1 MSDLKLILQN
11 KLKENRP
18 NLSDSSL
25 RTYVSILTNLNKKL
39 NGENT
44 IDWFKKEH
52 NQILIYLEEKND
64 QTKKTTL
71 SSLFILTGLLEYQS
85 IMKAIMKK
93 VNDDY
98 KNQNMNEKQKD
109 NWISVDEIKEKYN
122 ALAVDANLMLN
133 KKKILNESVMMEFLL
148 MSFLSGVVIPPRRS
162 LDYSEMKIRNYNVKT
177 DNFYKGNKF
186 FFNKYK
192 TVKTY
197 GIQIL
202 DVPKELN
209 NVLKKWIKMNTNDYV
224 IYSSNG
230 NKISCPQITRILNKV
245 FGKNIST
252 SMLRHIYLTDT
263 YKNIPEINKMENL
276 AKDMGH
282 SVTTAMEYIK
292 KITN

>member
-52 NQILIYLEEKND
+52 NQILIYLGEKND

-202 DVPKELN
+202 EVPKELKTII
-209 NVLKKWIKMNTNDYV
+209 KKWIKINTNDYI
-224 IYSSNG
+224 IYFSNG

-245 FGKNIST
+245 FGKNTST
-252 SMLRHIYLTDT
+252 SMLRHIYLTNVYED
-263 YKNIPEINKMENL
+263 ILQINKMENL
-276 AKDMGH
+276 ANEMGH
-282 SVTTAMEYIK
+282 SVITAMEDIK
-292 KITN
+292 R